1 MSFVFF
7 SSLGIFSL
15 QNQANGPNAICTPPN
30 NKAQQQEQ
38 IIPAKYRHCYGLPF
52 FKSAL
57 NVCSLLWQNVYVV
70 IIYDGEIPSKLG

>member
-15 QNQANGPNAICTPPN
+15 QHAKGPNAICTPPN

-52 FKSAL
+52 LFFFFFTLSKVHL
-57 NVCSLLWQNVYVV
+57 MY
-70 IIYDGEIPSKLG
+70 IPYFGKIFEKFML

>member
-15 QNQANGPNAICTPPN
+15 QNHAKGPNAICTPPN

-38 IIPAKYRHCYGLPF
+38 IIPAKYRHCYDLPFFFFFFF

-57 NVCSLLWQNVYVV
+57 NVYSLLWQNV
-70 IIYDGEIPSKLG
+70 